1 MLFAVL
7 AEAIAISWIYGTDRF
22 CADIK
27 DMIGFSPG
35 LYWRVCW
42 KFVAPIFIMF
52 IIVYGLMGYEP
63 LTYEDY
69 VYPLWANVMGW
80 LIASSSIVMIPGI
93 AIYKI
98 IVTPGTFV
106 QRLKILTTPWRD
118 TQQRNADL
126 ASVANGAVRRSFVG
140 DQDYADASKDNEELT
155 KEQTEV
161 MIQSREGV
169 DVDPPPEPV

>member
-1 MLFAVL
+1 MLCK
-7 AEAIAISWIYGTDRF
+7 AI
-22 CADIK
+22 K
-27 DMIGFSPG
+27 
-35 LYWRVCW
+35 LVE
-42 KFVAPIFIMF
+42 F

-69 VYPLWANVMGW
+69 VYPVWANILGW
-80 LIASSSIVMIPGI
+80 LIATSSIAMIPGV

-98 IVTPGTFV
+98 AVTPGSFM

-118 TQQRNADL
+118 TQQRNADMS
-126 ASVANGAVRRSFVG
+126 SVANGVVRRSFIA
-140 DQDYADASKDNEELT
+140 DQDLNLTKEQQELT

-169 DVDPPPEPV
+169 NGDPPPEPV